1 MCMHCRSLWSRI
13 NNLMV
18 IDQYIY
24 IYLGC
29 PIASK
34 GIQLS
39 LKKKNCQTDQEPARS
54 SLSLRCLA
62 LPTPSPPNTA
72 TGKIRSIERDWCC
85 RPLMSHG
92 RSATVERSG
101 PSRET
106 DAVDHWC
113 RMGDLRQWKQAP
125 LPSTAPRGHWH
136 GWPSDS
142 PLPSRATLPTSWA
155 WATGLP
161 GTRPPGLSNWAATVL
176 LAAAGLTIDASCAV
190 GHASIAAYVS
200 QISYPYGPCIPGDV
214 GAFTL
219 LMNLCISLIV
229 LRSQNI
235 AVGEEGIPISKF
247 YCRWSASCR
256 PWRWPGMHWEAS
268 DVKRWKGVLYYVWSS
283 FAFWKVV

>member
-13 NNLMV
+13 NNLLV
-18 IDQYIY
+18 IDQY

-29 PIASK
+29 PIATQGHSAILEK
-34 GIQLS
+34 KELS
-39 LKKKNCQTDQEPARS
+39 NRSRTCQV
-54 SLSLRCLA
+54 
-62 LPTPSPPNTA
+62 
-72 TGKIRSIERDWCC
+72 K
-85 RPLMSHG
+85 
-92 RSATVERSG
+92 
-101 PSRET
+101 
-106 DAVDHWC
+106 
-113 RMGDLRQWKQAP
+113 P
-125 LPSTAPRGHWH
+125 LPPLFGTAYPLSPEYRDREDPVHRERPMLSTIDVAWEICDSGNMLPFAPTAPRGHWH

-142 PLPSRATLPTSWA
+142 PLPSRATLPTTWA

-161 GTRPPGLSNWAATVL
+161 GSRPPGLSNWAATVL
-176 LAAAGLTIDASCAV
+176 RAAAGLTIDASCDV

-219 LMNLCISLIV
+219 LMDLCISLIV
-229 LRSQNI
+229 LGSRNF

-247 YCRWSASCR
+247 CCRWSASCR
-256 PWRWPGMHWEAS
+256 PWRWPGMHWEAG